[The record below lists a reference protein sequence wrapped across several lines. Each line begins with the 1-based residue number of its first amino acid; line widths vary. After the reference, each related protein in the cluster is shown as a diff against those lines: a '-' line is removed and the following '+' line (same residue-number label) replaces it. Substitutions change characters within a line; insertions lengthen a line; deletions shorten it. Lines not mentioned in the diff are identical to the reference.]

1 MSRLPLEKLD
11 LHEIY
16 KALATTPEKS
26 VAVESFC
33 KNPRRY
39 VIDVRSPG
47 EFKAGHVPGAVNVPL
62 FSDEQRAEI
71 GTTYKELGSEKAVDL
86 GLEITTGQLSR
97 LVSGLEKVLR
107 AAAVESSHETP
118 VLHCWRGGMR
128 SRAVKWLCS
137 QMGYPVELL
146 EDGYKGFRR
155 FGNRE
160 LEQARK
166 IIVLAGPTGVGN
178 TKLLHRLAEL
188 GEQVIDLEGLAK
200 HRGSVFGGLEG
211 IEQPTVE
218 QFQNEIYTCWHQLDP
233 NRLVWVEGESQMI
246 GRAVIPEGLW
256 KQIIVAPMI
265 FAEASVEDR
274 AVFLLEDYGS
284 RDAGKM
290 KAFASRIKK
299 RLGGLRY
306 QESIDAVDRGD
317 WREFCLIMLNYYD
330 KYYQKALEKRAPET
344 FERIKLMKPGL
355 LESETELI
363 ELAEKMVNRSLATR
377 DSSIN

>member
-33 KNPRRY
+33 RNPRRC

-47 EFKAGHVPGAVNVPL
+47 EFEAGHVPGAVNVPL
-62 FSDEQRAEI
+62 FSDEQRARV
-71 GTTYKELGSEKAVDL
+71 GTTYKELGSTKAVDL
-86 GLEITTGQLSR
+86 GLEITTGQLSH
-97 LVSGLEKVLR
+97 LVSELEKVLR
-107 AAAVESSHETP
+107 AAEMESSNETP
-118 VLHCWRGGMR
+118 VVHCWRGGMR

-137 QMGYPVELL
+137 QMGYRVELL

-166 IIVLAGPTGVGN
+166 IIVLAGPTGVGK

-218 QFQNEIYTCWHQLDP
+218 QFQNEIYTCWHQLDS
-233 NRLVWVEGESQMI
+233 NRLIWVEGESQMI

-274 AVFLLEDYGS
+274 AVFLLEDYES
-284 RDAGKM
+284 RDPKNEVVRSTNQKTPGWSGATKNPLMQWIGEIGRS
-290 KAFASRIKK
+290 FASLCSTTTI
-299 RLGGLRY
+299 
-306 QESIDAVDRGD
+306 SITR
-317 WREFCLIMLNYYD
+317 RHS
-330 KYYQKALEKRAPET
+330 RSAPET

-363 ELAEKMVNRSLATR
+363 ELAEKMVNQSLATG
-377 DSSIN
+377 DPSIN